1 MSCIPPDSCAGFSE
15 PCGEGFGGHIPF
27 KAEFFMA
34 SHTLDL
40 DVGLQMFLS
49 AALMMIEQGSDL

>member
-1 MSCIPPDSCAGFSE
+1 
-15 PCGEGFGGHIPF
+15 
-27 KAEFFMA
+27 MA